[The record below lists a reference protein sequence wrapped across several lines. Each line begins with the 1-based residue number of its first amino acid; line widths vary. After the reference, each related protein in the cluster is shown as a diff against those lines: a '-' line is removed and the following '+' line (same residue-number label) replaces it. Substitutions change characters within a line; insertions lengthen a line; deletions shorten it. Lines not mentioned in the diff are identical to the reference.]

1 MDKSKNKF
9 QRAYNIICD
18 ICEVY
23 LPSLIFIFMFLS
35 YVVLIVYRYVFKA
48 SFDWLYE
55 LNIMSFMWCGIF
67 AASYGSRTDTH
78 VKFTILYDRLPEKM
92 KLALD
97 IVTNLAIVVT
107 FSIIFP
113 KAWKNLLFQGVRK
126 SSILKIP
133 YDLVFAPFIS
143 FMVLTVLHHLILLV
157 KNILTLAGKGEGK

>member
-1 MDKSKNKF
+1 
-9 QRAYNIICD
+9 
-18 ICEVY
+18 
-23 LPSLIFIFMFLS
+23 MFLS